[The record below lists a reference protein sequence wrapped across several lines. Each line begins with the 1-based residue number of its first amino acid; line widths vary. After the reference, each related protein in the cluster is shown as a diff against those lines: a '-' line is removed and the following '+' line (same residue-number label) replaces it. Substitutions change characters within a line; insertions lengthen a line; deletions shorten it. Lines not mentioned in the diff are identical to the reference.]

1 MIRTRFAPSP
11 TGKLHVGGARTA
23 LFNYLFTKHHG
34 GINVLRIEDTDQDR
48 STKESEKKLIEQLE
62 WLGLDWDE
70 GPGMGGPHGPYR
82 QSERTEIYKEYA
94 QKLVDMKA
102 AYYCYC
108 TDEELEEKREK
119 AKKEGR
125 PPIYDGHCRNL
136 TDEQIKKYEEEGRK
150 PVIRFKVDKTK
161 EISFYDKIHGEINI
175 EEGGVG
181 DFVLLRSDGLPV
193 YNFAVVIDDHLMKI
207 THVLRG
213 DDHLYNTL
221 RQVMIYDTF
230 GWERPEFA
238 HLSMILAPD
247 RSKLSKRS
255 GVKNTFVK
263 EFKEDGYLT
272 EALINFLALLGWSPD
287 GEREILSKEEM
298 IEEFSLDRVSP
309 SAAVFDVKK
318 LKWMNGKYIRNI
330 DDEKYYELVRPFID
344 EYYYYE
350 NEKKFRK
357 AADLVRDS
365 IDILSE
371 VKDELKGILK
381 NKDGEY
387 DLEYS
392 KEIRNKF
399 NEYNGKEII
408 KEFLKLL
415 KKRNE
420 KYIDLREVY
429 KKLQD
434 KVDASG
440 KELFRSLRIPVLG
453 KEHGFDMVELF
464 SSIEREEII
473 RRCES
478 FIC

>member
-23 LFNYLFTKHHG
+23 LFNYLFTKHHD

-48 STKESEKKLIEQLE
+48 STKESEKKLLEQLK

-70 GPGMGGPHGPYR
+70 GPEIGGPHGPYR
-82 QSERTEIYKEYA
+82 QSERTDLYREYA
-94 QKLVDMKA
+94 EKLVEMGA

-108 TDEELEEKREK
+108 TDEELEKKREK
-119 AKKEGR
+119 AKKEGK

-136 TDEQIKKYEEEGRK
+136 TDDQIQKYEDEGRK
-150 PVIRFKVDKTK
+150 PVIRFKVDKNK
-161 EISFYDKIHGEINI
+161 EFSFYDRIHGEINI

-255 GVKNTFVK
+255 GVKNTFVR
-263 EFKEDGYLT
+263 EFKDDGYLK

-298 IEEFSLDRVSP
+298 IEEFNLERVSP

-330 DDEKYYELVRPFID
+330 DDEKYYSLVRHFID

-350 NEKKFRK
+350 NEEKFKK

-371 VKDELKGILK
+371 VKEELKGILK

-392 KEIRNKF
+392 SEIKEKF
-399 NEYNGKEII
+399 KEYNGEKII

-415 KKRNE
+415 RE
-420 KYIDLREVY
+420 RDDKYIDLREVY
-429 KKLQD
+429 KELQD
-434 KVDASG
+434 NVDAGG
-440 KELFRSLRIPVLG
+440 KQLFRSLRIPVLG

-464 SSIEREEII
+464 SSIERKEII
-473 RRCES
+473 RRCEN

>member
-23 LFNYLFTKHHG
+23 LFNYLFTKHHD
-34 GINVLRIEDTDQDR
+34 GINVLRIEDTDKNR
-48 STKESEKKLIEQLE
+48 STKESEKKLIKQLK
-62 WLGLDWDE
+62 WMGLDWDE
-70 GPGMGGPHGPYR
+70 GPDIGGPYGPYR
-82 QSERTEIYKEYA
+82 QSERTELYKEYA
-94 QKLVDMKA
+94 EKLVEMDA

-119 AKKEGR
+119 AKKEGK

-136 TDEQIKKYEEEGRK
+136 TDEQIEKYKDEGRK
-150 PVIRFKVDKTK
+150 PVIRFKVDKNK
-161 EISFYDKIHGEINI
+161 KYSFSDNIHGNIEI

-230 GWERPEFA
+230 GWERPNFA

-247 RSKLSKRS
+247 KSKLSKRA
-255 GVKNTFVK
+255 GVKNTYVK

-298 IEEFSLDRVSP
+298 IQEFTLDRVSP

-330 DDEKYYELVRPFID
+330 DDKKYYELIRPFVD

-350 NEKKFRK
+350 NEMKFKK
-357 AADLVRDS
+357 AADLIRDS
-365 IDILSE
+365 IDTLSDSKE
-371 VKDELKGILK
+371 ELKGILK

-392 KEIRNKF
+392 KKIREKF
-399 NEYNGKEII
+399 DEYNGKEII
-408 KEFLKLL
+408 EEFLKLL
-415 KKRNE
+415 KKRDE

-429 KKLQD
+429 KELQNR
-434 KVDASG
+434 VDAGG
-440 KELFRSLRIPVLG
+440 KALFRSLRIPVLG

-473 RRCES
+473 RRCEN